1 MRGKMPTEASDLTIR
16 YRIKQID
23 VSDLT
28 VLYSIEQT
36 DTSSLTTWVA
46 SSQIRYVD
54 LTIYGVNSQILCL
67 AAHFPPPYPSI
78 PTPKNRIFA
87 P

>member
-1 MRGKMPTEASDLTIR
+1 MPTEASDLTIR

-36 DTSSLTTWVA
+36 DTSFLTTWVA
-46 SSQIRYVD
+46 SSQI
-54 LTIYGVNSQILCL
+54 LCVSL
-67 AAHFPPPYPSI
+67 SLMGG
-78 PTPKNRIFA
+78 
-87 P
+87 

>member
-1 MRGKMPTEASDLTIR
+1 MRGKMPTEASDLIIR

-46 SSQIRYVD
+46 SSQI
-54 LTIYGVNSQILCL
+54 LCVNLSL
-67 AAHFPPPYPSI
+67 
-78 PTPKNRIFA
+78 RGG
-87 P
+87 